1 MDDVGGVIY
10 ESGSLTVGA
19 PGQGLQSNPARARAR
34 KVAILGFG
42 RTVRECPWNDQTW
55 ELWAMN
61 GFWRAAA
68 KDFGITATEDRY
80 SLWLDMHTVAFTRD
94 YGKRAGF
101 GDAQERWL
109 EQPHPF
115 PIYML
120 DTDPAFPSVLRYPI
134 EEVIA
139 RTGRDYMTSTVAFA
153 LAYAMTQPD
162 IAEIGLWGVDLVHD
176 TEYEE
181 QRPCA
186 EYWIGRLESAGVVVT
201 THAQSAILRQRYRYG
216 YETPSKLA
224 DDLKEALRAQGQG
237 LEDAITKNTAAMD
250 SLRVQLHTDDGALQA
265 VREVLNRIETWQ
277 RGGRA

>member
-10 ESGSLTVGA
+10 DSGSLTVGA
-19 PGQGLQSNPARARAR
+19 PGQGLQSNPARARTR

-42 RTVRECPWNDQTW
+42 RTVRDCPWQDPTW

-68 KDFGITATEDRY
+68 NDFGIAAPEERY
-80 SLWLDMHTVAFTRD
+80 SLWFDMHTVAFTRD
-94 YGKRAGF
+94 YGKQAGF

-109 EQPHPF
+109 ERPHPF
-115 PIYML
+115 PVLML
-120 DTDPAFPSVLRYPI
+120 DTDAAYPSVHRYPI
-134 EEVIA
+134 EEVIE

-186 EYWIGRLESAGVVVT
+186 EYWVGRLESSGVVVT
-201 THAQSAILRQRYRYG
+201 THAQSAMLRQRFRYG

-224 DDLKEALRAQGQG
+224 DDLKEALRTQGQG
-237 LEDAITKNTAAMD
+237 LEEAIAKNTAAMD
-250 SLRVQLHTDDGALQA
+250 SLRAQLHTDDGALQA